1 LILALPAR
9 AKLNLGLEVLARLA
23 DGNHQIRTLIHSISL
38 HDLVE
43 MSPAGET
50 DLLEE
55 GFPTPGGTDNLVLQA
70 AAALEKAAGRRLP
83 ARIRLLKRIPPGSG
97 LGGGSSDAAATLR
110 GLARLHRLETDLR
123 PIAAGLG
130 ADVPFFLLG
139 GCAVA
144 SGKGEL
150 LERCQVAPAWFAL
163 AWPGWPLSTAD
174 VYAAWDRVGGE
185 GVNQLARAASN
196 VAPEMVDFIDR
207 LGPGWVMTGSGSAY
221 FKSFADREAA
231 AAAIAGLDCWTAVA
245 REVEGL
251 A

>member
-1 LILALPAR
+1 LILALAAR
-9 AKLNLGLEVLARLA
+9 AKLNLGLEVLARLT
-23 DGNHQIRTLIHSISL
+23 DGTHEVRTVIQSISL

-43 MSPAGET
+43 MSPAGQT
-50 DLLEE
+50 DLLEQ
-55 GFPTPGGTDNLVLQA
+55 GFPTPQGPDNLVLRA
-70 AAALEKAAGRRLP
+70 AAALEEVAGRRLP

-110 GLARLHRLETDLR
+110 GLARLHRLDTDLR
-123 PIAAGLG
+123 PVAAGVG

-144 SGKGEL
+144 RGRGEL
-150 LERCQVAPAWFAL
+150 LERCRVAPAWFAL

-185 GVNQLARAASN
+185 GVNQLARAASS
-196 VAPEMVDFIDR
+196 VASDMAGFIDR
-207 LGPGWVMTGSGSAY
+207 LGPGWAMTGSGSAFY
-221 FKSFADREAA
+221 KSVADREAA
-231 AAAIAGLDCWTAVA
+231 VAAVAGLDCWTAVA
-245 REVEGL
+245 RAVEGL

>member
-1 LILALPAR
+1 LILVVPAR
-9 AKLNLGLEVLARLA
+9 AKLNLGLEVLARLT
-23 DGNHQIRTLIHSISL
+23 DGTHEVRTVIQSISL

-43 MSPAGET
+43 MSPAGQT
-50 DLLEE
+50 DLLEQ
-55 GFPTPGGTDNLVLQA
+55 GFPTPQGPDNLVLRA
-70 AAALEKAAGRRLP
+70 AAALEEVAGRRLP

-110 GLARLHRLETDLR
+110 GLARLHRLDTDLR
-123 PIAAGLG
+123 PVAAGLG

-139 GCAVA
+139 GCAIA
-144 SGKGEL
+144 SGRGEL

-185 GVNQLARAASN
+185 GVNQLARAASS
-196 VAPEMVDFIDR
+196 VASDMAGFIDR
-207 LGPGWVMTGSGSAY
+207 LGPGWVMTGSGSGF

-231 AAAIAGLDCWTAVA
+231 VAAVARLDCWTAVA
-245 REVEGL
+245 RAVEGL